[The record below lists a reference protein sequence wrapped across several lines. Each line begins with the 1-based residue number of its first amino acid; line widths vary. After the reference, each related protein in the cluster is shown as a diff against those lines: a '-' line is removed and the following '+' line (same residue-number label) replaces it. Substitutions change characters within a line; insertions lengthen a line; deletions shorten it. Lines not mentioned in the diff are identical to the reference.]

1 MARSKKKHSVYA
13 MVLMALIM
21 IITACSSGGSGNTA
35 SSEAPKATDAPKAAE
50 TAKPNDAK
58 QKLVIYTGRDK
69 NVFAVVLP
77 KFNEKYP
84 NIEVETLEMG
94 AQQILERVRG
104 EKANPQG
111 DFWWGGT
118 QSALMTAA
126 DEGLL
131 DTVKPSGGDQVP
143 AQYKDAQDRW
153 YGEMLLP
160 EVIMYNSDV
169 YKNKADAP
177 QDWDDIIDPKYK
189 DKIVIRDVLASGT
202 MRTIYSAMIF
212 RLGAADPQKGY
223 DFLKKLDANTKDYA
237 ADPTQMQLKLE
248 RQEGAFTLW
257 NLQDVM
263 LQKETKKRPFDF
275 VYPKSGAP
283 ILVDGV
289 GVIKGA
295 PNKDAAVKFY
305 DFLFDPDIRAEMAE
319 KLFQIPTRSDI
330 SKDKLPAWLKG
341 LELKPLDID
350 WKVMADKEKEWMAHW
365 DQNIKGKG
373 SK

>member
-1 MARSKKKHSVYA
+1 MVRTKKYSAYA
-13 MVLMALIM
+13 MVMLALVMIM
-21 IITACSSGGSGNTA
+21 TACSSGGG
-35 SSEAPKATDAPKAAE
+35 SSTATDAPKSVE
-50 TAKPNDAK
+50 TPKPDDAK

-69 NVFAVVLP
+69 NVFDVVLP
-77 KFNEKYP
+77 KFNAKYP

-131 DTVKPSGGDQVP
+131 DTYKPSGGDQVP
-143 AQYKDAQDRW
+143 ALYKDAQDRW

-189 DKIVIRDVLASGT
+189 GKIVIRDVLASGT
-202 MRTIYSAMIF
+202 MRTIYSAMIY
-212 RLGAADPQKGY
+212 RQGAADPQKGY
-223 DFLKKLDANTKDYA
+223 DFLKKLDANTKEYA
-237 ADPTQMQLKLE
+237 ADPTQMQLKIE

-263 LQKETKKRPFDF
+263 LQKELKKRPFDF

-289 GVIKGA
+289 ALIKGA
-295 PNKDAAVKFY
+295 PNKDAAAKFY
-305 DFLFDPDIRAEMAE
+305 DFIFDPDIRAEMAE

-330 SKDKLPAWLKG
+330 SKDKLPAWLNG

-350 WKVMADKEKEWMAHW
+350 WKVMADKEKEWMGYW

>member
-1 MARSKKKHSVYA
+1 
-13 MVLMALIM
+13 
-21 IITACSSGGSGNTA
+21 
-35 SSEAPKATDAPKAAE
+35 
-50 TAKPNDAK
+50 
-58 QKLVIYTGRDK
+58 
-69 NVFAVVLP
+69 
-77 KFNEKYP
+77 
-84 NIEVETLEMG
+84 
-94 AQQILERVRG
+94 
-104 EKANPQG
+104 
-111 DFWWGGT
+111 
-118 QSALMTAA
+118 
-126 DEGLL
+126 
-131 DTVKPSGGDQVP
+131 
-143 AQYKDAQDRW
+143 
-153 YGEMLLP
+153 MLLP

-177 QDWDDIIDPKYK
+177 QDWDDIIDPKFK
-189 DKIVIRDVLASGT
+189 DKIIIRDVLASGT

-212 RLGAADPQKGY
+212 RLGANDPQKGY

-248 RQEGAFTLW
+248 RQEGTFTLW

-275 VYPKSGAP
+275 IYPKSGAP

-305 DFLFDPDIRAEMAE
+305 DFLFNPDIRAEMAE

-350 WKVMADKEKEWMAHW
+350 WKVMAAKEKEWMGYW

-373 SK
+373 DK